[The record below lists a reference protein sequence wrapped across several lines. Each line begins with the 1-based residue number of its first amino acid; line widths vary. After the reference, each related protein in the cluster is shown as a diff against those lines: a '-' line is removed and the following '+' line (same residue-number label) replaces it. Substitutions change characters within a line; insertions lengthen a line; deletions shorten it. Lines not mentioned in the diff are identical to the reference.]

1 MAFKTNSIRLKEYSD
16 SGGDPGSY
24 DGTAANGDIAIVGTT
39 LKLRAGGAWT
49 SIAGAGGATELNGL
63 TDVGE
68 SPASSS
74 INEVA
79 VIVNDSGKKMKF
91 QKLTLDNIDASTI
104 LDNSELATAA
114 TNNTVYTSSAV
125 ATLLDNRG
133 TGTSYNH
140 VQNTNLTGHLA
151 LVTGSKYNNLTYV
164 NTGTQT
170 TSLNTWQFQFSHPE
184 LYADNAIVT
193 VYNAS
198 PAKLTLGK
206 VGSGTAFNFNCPQL
220 FGSLQ
225 TTIVLETNQKAI
237 LVKTGTGTNNVWD
250 TIVASI

>member
-24 DGTAANGDIAIVGTT
+24 EGTAANGDIAIVGTT

-74 INEVA
+74 IDEVA

-91 QKLTLDNIDASTI
+91 QKITLDNIDATAI

-133 TGTSYNH
+133 TGTSFNH
-140 VQNTNLTGHLA
+140 VQNTDMTGDHTIT
-151 LVTGSKYNNLTYV
+151 TGTKYNNITIV

-170 TSLNTWQFQFSHPE
+170 TSLNTRDP
-184 LYADNAIVT
+184 
-193 VYNAS
+193 
-198 PAKLTLGK
+198 
-206 VGSGTAFNFNCPQL
+206 
-220 FGSLQ
+220 
-225 TTIVLETNQKAI
+225 
-237 LVKTGTGTNNVWD
+237 D
-250 TIVASI
+250 TR